1 MPWPMSEAYRCDVC
15 GGFVAG
21 EPDHRFDYHFED
33 HFEDQ
38 FGANMDVCGA
48 CASFLAP
55 KITEA
60 LSEVRDERDKQ
71 DRKARQRQQPE

>member
-15 GGFVAG
+15 EGFVAG
-21 EPDHRFDYHFED
+21 EPDRWLNYYFDD
-33 HFEDQ
+33 RSK
-38 FGANMDVCGA
+38 ANMDVCGA

-71 DRKARQRQQPE
+71 EQQARQRQQPE